1 MKGFWPVFRKELY
14 EMFMS
19 PIFYVVAFFFLLIS
33 GFFSRILLIQI
44 TQASFQVAQHPELE
58 RQLGGAM
65 ELFLRSFLWNI
76 SIVTL
81 FIAPLL
87 TMRLYAE
94 ERKTGTIE
102 LLFTYPVTDAA
113 ALAGKFA
120 ACLTIFAV
128 LIAATLPGVIAV
140 ALVSTASW
148 KLILCGYAGLFL
160 LGCAFLSLGTFAST
174 LARNQIISAIITF
187 GVLLVLWIIDWAKAL
202 MGSTAGSI
210 LEYVSVSKHFEGL
223 SKGLIDSRDILFY
236 FVFSIFFLFLTLR
249 QMSSYRWRG

>member
-14 EMFMS
+14 QMFMS
-19 PIFYVVAFFFLLIS
+19 PIFYVVAFIFLLVS
-33 GFFSRILLIQI
+33 GVFFNFIL
-44 TQASFQVAQHPELE
+44 TQVVQVSFQVAQHPELAKE
-58 RQLGGAM
+58 MSMM

-94 ERKTGTIE
+94 ERKSGTIE

-113 ALAGKFA
+113 AVAGKFA
-120 ACLTIFAV
+120 ACLTTFTV

-140 ALVSTASW
+140 TLVAGPAW
-148 KLILCGYAGLFL
+148 KLIFCGYAGLFL
-160 LGCAFLSLGTFAST
+160 MGCSFLSLGIFAST
-174 LARNQIISAIITF
+174 LTRNQIVSAIITF
-187 GVLLVLWIIDWAKAL
+187 GVLLVLWFIGEA
-202 MGSTAGSI
+202 TTTVNPVVGSI

-236 FVFSIFFLFLTLR
+236 FVFSAFFLFLTLR
-249 QMSSYRWRG
+249 QMSSYLWRG